1 MVRGTQ
7 GPLARLFEQGSVAG
21 MTDGQLL
28 DRFTTRRGDAA
39 EAAFE
44 ALVAR
49 HGPMV
54 ARVCRSCLRDEH
66 DVEDAFQATFLVL
79 VRRAGAIGECDLLAP
94 WLYGVAHRV
103 ARKARAVAAK
113 RRGREGGPA
122 NIDPPA
128 RADASITLGVDLGPV
143 LHEEVD
149 RLPAK
154 YRQPVILCH
163 LQGLTHAQAAQEL
176 AWPVGTVS
184 VRLARARKI
193 LADRLARRGVTA
205 SVTVVAGALATEA
218 TAATLAPSWIH
229 AAAVAALTAASGL
242 PLTTAALSAGAITL
256 ARRTSMTMLLS
267 SWKWLALPAIV
278 ALTTATGAALV
289 GSAAPG
295 DQPQGA
301 PTATKVVPPA
311 SAEPSSRVDFTGTVT
326 TRPAKDGYVN
336 IEAENAVTWGK
347 LGDLSQ
353 TIEQFRESDPTATF
367 RLQLSNGRIRI
378 RRPVPP
384 VSELKAS
391 KSMTD
396 QQRGAAEFDRV
407 AESYPAPSSFH
418 FQFNDVASLTK
429 RLEELQRQ
437 SPNSIYQIEL
447 SDGKIDLTST
457 SLKGEIAPPL
467 GEQKTTKTLAPPSV
481 GVAPRVEDVDIHGF
495 KYPAPT
501 DLLTA
506 AGHTTLAPLT
516 TPTTPEFVVNLTG
529 SMAPSSR
536 RTLYELTVTNTGSA
550 PARAVVVTASLPK
563 QGGKLAQKP
572 LPPNATF
579 LSKDRQLV
587 WKIPQLEVGQTVAY
601 GFLYENT
608 TPGLY
613 HCEVEAVSGSLRTT
627 KQLEID
633 VPPVADLLKTLPDG
647 QVELGDIPPGYFD
660 LPAPKFGEPGAPQ
673 PVRIGQTLLVE
684 ALEGLPGRPI
694 TGERVVRTDGTISLG
709 FYGDLS
715 VAGLNRNQIKVKLL
729 EKLRNYL
736 SDSILGLYG
745 FKDGKVVAIPRVD
758 SNRVYIDDQPNLPAR
773 PPAAQ
778 EPATKSAATT
788 MPPSVSRPIPVK
800 VGQTLVIEVLEALP
814 GRPISG
820 ERVVRTDGTV
830 GLGFYGDVAVAG
842 LTREQIKVK
851 VIELLRAKLSD
862 EQLGLAKDVG
872 GEKKT
877 IAPVDSDCVFV
888 DDAVPRPEPRAAD
901 QVKKLSEQVTDLSG
915 KLDAALGA
923 IEQLRRER
931 PRDAVGPP
939 RR

>member
-1 MVRGTQ
+1 MVRGTE

-28 DRFTTRRGDAA
+28 DRFTSRRGDAA

-79 VRRAGAIGECDLLAP
+79 VRRAGAIGERDLLAP

-122 NIDPPA
+122 DIDPPA

-229 AAAVAALTAASGL
+229 VAAVAALTAASGL

-267 SWKWLALPAIV
+267 SWKWLALPAAV

-289 GSAAPG
+289 GSAGPG

-301 PTATKVVPPA
+301 PAAASAKIAAPAATEKPAVKSAGAAIVAAGNVTEQHQENPQRSVVYADNMVINGTVAGLQKTVKQLAESNPNATFELRLSGGNLRFTGDGSGTVAIADPASLGQTSSPARTQRKSVPP
-311 SAEPSSRVDFTGTVT
+311 P
-326 TRPAKDGYVN
+326 
-336 IEAENAVTWGK
+336 EAE
-347 LGDLSQ
+347 
-353 TIEQFRESDPTATF
+353 
-367 RLQLSNGRIRI
+367 
-378 RRPVPP
+378 
-384 VSELKAS
+384 
-391 KSMTD
+391 M
-396 QQRGAAEFDRV
+396 
-407 AESYPAPSSFH
+407 
-418 FQFNDVASLTK
+418 
-429 RLEELQRQ
+429 
-437 SPNSIYQIEL
+437 
-447 SDGKIDLTST
+447 
-457 SLKGEIAPPL
+457 PPL
-467 GEQKTTKTLAPPSV
+467 PTPMV
-481 GVAPRVEDVDIHGF
+481 VAPYVEDVNIHGF
-495 KYPAPT
+495 KYPAPA
-501 DLLTA
+501 DILKA
-506 AGHTTLAPLT
+506 AGHTPVPPGRVPLKLSNPPLP
-516 TPTTPEFVVNLTG
+516 TPGVSAV
-529 SMAPSSR
+529 
-536 RTLYELTVTNTGSA
+536 SA
-550 PARAVVVTASLPK
+550 PVQDGPMTDDEPSLVV
-563 QGGKLAQKP
+563 
-572 LPPNATF
+572 
-579 LSKDRQLV
+579 
-587 WKIPQLEVGQTVAY
+587 
-601 GFLYENT
+601 
-608 TPGLY
+608 
-613 HCEVEAVSGSLRTT
+613 
-627 KQLEID
+627 
-633 VPPVADLLKTLPDG
+633 VPPVIAFPNGSFDLGSTP
-647 QVELGDIPPGYFD
+647 PPGYFD
-660 LPAPKFGEPGAPQ
+660 LPAPKPGERGAPQ

-709 FYGDLS
+709 FYGDLY
-715 VAGLNRNQIKVKLL
+715 VAGLNRDQIKVKLL
-729 EKLRNYL
+729 EKLRTYL
-736 SDSILGLYG
+736 SDSVLGLYG
-745 FKDGKVVAIPRVD
+745 FKDGKVVAIAPVE

-773 PPAAQ
+773 LPATQ
-778 EPATKSAATT
+778 EPATKSVATT
-788 MPPSVSRPIPVK
+788 TPPSVSRPVPVK
-800 VGQTLVIEVLEALP
+800 IGQTLVIEVLEALP

-820 ERVVRTDGTV
+820 ERVVRPDGTV

-842 LTREQIKVK
+842 LTREQVKVKVIEHLRKYLNDDVLGLRIVNSRTQQVEAVAPARSDRIFVDDLVDYDPSRVTEPAPDGKVQVGQILVIEVLETLAGRPITGTRIVHPDGTINLGFYGDLPVVGLTREQIKVK
-851 VIELLRAKLSD
+851 VIEFLRAKLSD
-862 EQLGLAKDVG
+862 EQLGLAKDLG
-872 GEKKT
+872 GEKKI

-901 QVKKLSEQVTDLSG
+901 QVKQLSEQVTDLSG

-923 IEQLRRER
+923 IEQLRRDR
-931 PRDAVGPP
+931 PRAAVGPP